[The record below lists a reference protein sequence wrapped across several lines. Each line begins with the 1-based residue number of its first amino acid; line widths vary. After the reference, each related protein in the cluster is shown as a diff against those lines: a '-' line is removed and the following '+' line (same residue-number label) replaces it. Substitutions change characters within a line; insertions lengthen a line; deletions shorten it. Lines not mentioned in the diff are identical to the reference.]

1 GSGDRRLALMTVTEA
16 NPLLEGLRLK
26 RTPEPCIITI
36 FGASGDLTA
45 RKLFPALY
53 SLAFRRLLPEHF
65 AVVGSAR
72 SEMSGDEFREA
83 MRRAVEEHGRDPVR
97 DDVWDWLAE
106 RTSYVPTEFV
116 DQAHEDRLAVHLEK
130 VDRQWEAQGNRVY
143 YLAVPPMAMPML
155 VGELGKR
162 RPSQGWTRLIIQK
175 PFRHDLASAK
185 ELNAT
190 LAEHFAESE
199 VFRIDHYL
207 GKETV
212 QNLMAL

>member
-1 GSGDRRLALMTVTEA
+1 MVASAETTA

-72 SEMSGDEFREA
+72 SEMTDDAFREA
-83 MRRAVEEHGRDPVR
+83 MRRAVEEHGRDPVH

-106 RTSYVPTEFV
+106 RTSWVPTEFSEN
-116 DQAHEDRLAVHLEK
+116 AGEDRIGTHLEQ
-130 VDRQWEAQGNRVY
+130 VDEQWQTQGNRVY
-143 YLAVPPMAMPML
+143 YLAVPPRCDADARRRAREAAYDDGLDAADHREAVRPRPH
-155 VGELGKR
+155 LGPRAERACSPSTSR
-162 RPSQGWTRLIIQK
+162 RARSS
-175 PFRHDLASAK
+175 ASTTTSARRRSR
-185 ELNAT
+185 T
-190 LAEHFAESE
+190 
-199 VFRIDHYL
+199 
-207 GKETV
+207 
-212 QNLMAL
+212 